1 MRKTVVLIF
10 LYFAICLMIPY
21 LITILMGGNCKGS
34 KPDEIANAVVSTKD
48 IESEITDVT
57 DYTIRTVA
65 AYYKAGD
72 SAEFLKALAV
82 VARTYSNIT
91 KGDGTGET
99 SAAMV
104 PDTFTYS
111 KMREEWGDYYPAY
124 YEAISSAVQDTE
136 GIVMTMEQGELLP
149 YFCEL
154 SAGYTRS
161 IENSCLVMT
170 GCSADLESK
179 DYMSVVS
186 YKQKEVADR
195 ISKKYSNFQ
204 YEDKIS
210 NSFQIISRD
219 EAGYIT
225 SIMIGNLTMS
235 GDEFAEIMDL
245 NSGNFMISTDG
256 DNITFTVKGVGAGY
270 GMSLYT
276 ARQKAAAGAGYE
288 EILYYFYKNIELTS
302 E

>member
-1 MRKTVVLIF
+1 MRKTVLFIF

-21 LITILMGGNCKGS
+21 LVTMLMGGSCRGNKA
-34 KPDEIANAVVSTKD
+34 DETANAVVATKD

-57 DYTIRTVA
+57 DYTLRTVA

-72 SAEFLKALAV
+72 SAEFLKALAI

-91 KGDGTGET
+91 KGDGTGEA

-104 PDTFTYS
+104 PDTLTYS
-111 KMREEWGDYYPAY
+111 KMQEKWGEYYPAY
-124 YEAISSAVQDTE
+124 YEAISTAVQDTE
-136 GIVMTMEQGELLP
+136 GIIMTMEEGYMLP

-170 GCSADLESK
+170 GCSEDLKSK
-179 DYMSVVS
+179 DYLSVIS
-186 YKQKEVADR
+186 YTQNEVKAR
-195 ISKKYSNFQ
+195 ISKKYSSFQ
-204 YEDKIS
+204 CDDKLS

-225 SIMIGNLTMS
+225 SIMVGNLTMS
-235 GDEFAEIMDL
+235 GDEFAQLLEL
-245 NSGNFMISTDG
+245 NSGNFMISADG
-256 DNITFTVKGVGAGY
+256 DNITFTVKGVGSGY